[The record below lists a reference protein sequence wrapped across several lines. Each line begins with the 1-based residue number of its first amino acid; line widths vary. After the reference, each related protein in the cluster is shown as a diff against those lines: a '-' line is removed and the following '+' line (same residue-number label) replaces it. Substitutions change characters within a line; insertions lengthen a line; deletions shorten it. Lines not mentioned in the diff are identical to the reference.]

1 MADSPVKR
9 RLGGTWL
16 DGLSR
21 SRILAVD
28 DSKANLLVLEA
39 ILEDIGYTEVVTV
52 TDPLRAL
59 PVCEAYDPD
68 LLLLDL
74 HMPGMSGLDVIAAV
88 RERRSEIYLPI
99 LMLTADIS
107 SEAKV
112 RALSTGANDFLT
124 KPFDRTEVELRIRN
138 LLQIRHL
145 HMTLQNQNAILEQ
158 KVAKRTEQLN
168 AAKIELLERLAKAAE
183 FRDDVTGRHTQRV
196 GRSCALIA
204 SALSMPPE
212 QVEFIRRAAPLHD
225 VGKIGIPDAILL
237 KTGPLTTG
245 ERELM
250 KRHTSIG
257 ARLLSDSNSEILQL
271 AEEIAATH
279 HERWDGTGYG
289 GQLAGEDIPI
299 CGRIL
304 AVADVFDA
312 LTHERPYKG
321 AWSSDQAVEEIHAQ
335 RGRQFDPR
343 VVDAFLEVRHDFDLV
358 DTGEMPQHVIQ

>member
-1 MADSPVKR
+1 M
-9 RLGGTWL
+9 
-16 DGLSR
+16 DGLSG
-21 SRILAVD
+21 SRILVVD
-28 DSKANLLVLEA
+28 DTEANLLLLEA
-39 ILEDIGYTEVVTV
+39 ILDDIGYTEVVTLS
-52 TDPLRAL
+52 DPHRA
-59 PVCEAYDPD
+59 VSTCTAYDPD

-88 RERRSEIYLPI
+88 RERKSETYLPI

-145 HMTLQNQNAILEQ
+145 HMSLHNQNALLEQ

-168 AAKIELLERLAKAAE
+168 AIKIELLERLAMAAE
-183 FRDDVTGRHTQRV
+183 FRDDQTGQHTQRV
-196 GRSCALIA
+196 GRTCALIA
-204 SALSMPPE
+204 SALSLPPNE
-212 QVEFIRRAAPLHD
+212 IEFIRRAAPLHD

-237 KTGPLTTG
+237 KAGPLSPA
-245 ERELM
+245 ERDLM

-257 ARLLSDSNSEILQL
+257 ARLLSDSNSETLRL
-271 AEEIAATH
+271 AEQIAATH

-289 GQLAGEDIPI
+289 SELAGDAIPLP
-299 CGRIL
+299 GRIL

-312 LTHERPYKG
+312 LTHERPYKA
-321 AWSSDQAVEEIHAQ
+321 AWSVQDSVEEIREQ
-335 RGRQFDPR
+335 RGRQFDPA
-343 VVDAFLEVRHDFDLV
+343 VVDAFLDVQRDFDLV
-358 DTGEMPQHVIQ
+358 DTGEVPRHLIL

>member
-1 MADSPVKR
+1 M
-9 RLGGTWL
+9 
-16 DGLSR
+16 DGLSG
-21 SRILAVD
+21 SRILVVD
-28 DSKANLLVLEA
+28 DTEANLYLLSA
-39 ILEDIGYTEVVTV
+39 ILDDLGYSEVVTLS
-52 TDPLRAL
+52 DPKRA
-59 PVCEAYDPD
+59 VATCQAYDPD

-88 RERRSEIYLPI
+88 RERKSETYLPI

-168 AAKIELLERLAKAAE
+168 AIKLELLERLAMAAE
-183 FRDDVTGRHTQRV
+183 FRDDQTGQHTQRV
-196 GRSCALIA
+196 GRTCALIA
-204 SALSMPPE
+204 ASLSLSPQE
-212 QVEFIRRAAPLHD
+212 IEFIRRAAPLHD
-225 VGKIGIPDAILL
+225 VGKIGIPDSILL
-237 KTGPLTTG
+237 KPAPLSPG

-257 ARLLSDSNSEILQL
+257 ARLLSDSNSETLRL
-271 AEEIAATH
+271 AEQIAATH

-289 GQLAGEDIPI
+289 SKLAGEQIPLP
-299 CGRIL
+299 GRIL

-312 LTHERPYKG
+312 LTHERPYKE
-321 AWSSDQAVEEIHAQ
+321 AWSTEQAVEEISQQ
-335 RGRQFDPR
+335 RGRQFDPN
-343 VVDAFLEVRHDFDLV
+343 VVDAFLEIHKDFDLV
-358 DTGEMPQHVIQ
+358 DTGEVPRQLIV

>member
-1 MADSPVKR
+1 M
-9 RLGGTWL
+9 
-16 DGLSR
+16 DGLSG
-21 SRILAVD
+21 SRILVVD
-28 DSKANLLVLEA
+28 DTEANLLLLEA
-39 ILEDIGYTEVVTV
+39 ILEDLGYTEVVTMS
-52 TDPLRAL
+52 DPHRA
-59 PVCEAYDPD
+59 VATCTAYDPD

-88 RERRSEIYLPI
+88 RERKSETYLPI

-145 HMTLQNQNAILEQ
+145 HISLQNQNAQLEL

-168 AAKIELLERLAKAAE
+168 AIKIELLERLAMAAE
-183 FRDDVTGRHTQRV
+183 FRDDQTGQHTQRV
-196 GRSCALIA
+196 GRTCALIA
-204 SALSMPPE
+204 AALSLPPQE
-212 QVEFIRRAAPLHD
+212 IEFIRRAAPLHD

-237 KTGPLTTG
+237 KAGPLSPA

-257 ARLLSDSNSEILQL
+257 ARLLSESNSETLRL
-271 AEEIAATH
+271 AEQIAATH

-289 GQLAGEDIPI
+289 TKLTGDAIPLP
-299 CGRIL
+299 GRIL

-312 LTHERPYKG
+312 LTHERPYKA
-321 AWSSDQAVEEIHAQ
+321 AWSIEDSVEEIREQ
-335 RGRQFDPR
+335 RGRQFDPA
-343 VVDAFLEVRHDFDLV
+343 VVDAFLDIQNDFDLV
-358 DTGEMPQHVIQ
+358 DTGEVPQHLIL